1 MKNKECTRG
10 KTRVLAIVPAYNE
23 EKTVG
28 EVVRELKLQGVDV
41 LVVNDGSQD
50 RTGEAAAAAGAE
62 VVNLPFNLGIGGAVQ
77 TGYRYAATYNYDI
90 AVQVDGDGQHDP
102 ACLDQLLR
110 PLLAGEAD
118 LVLGSRFLG
127 SAGYRV
133 PLLRRLGM
141 LVFTSIISLL
151 YKRLITDTT
160 SGYRAANKELIH
172 LFAQEYPTDY
182 PEVEVL
188 AQLCFLK
195 KRLKEVPVR
204 MLERAH
210 GSSSITLGRSLYY
223 MLKVSLAI
231 FKNIKWGTEKN
242 AF

>member
-1 MKNKECTRG
+1 MKNEECTRG
-10 KTRVLAIVPAYNE
+10 ETRVLAIVPAYNE

-28 EVVRELKLQGVDV
+28 EVVQGLKLQGVDV

-50 RTGEAAAAAGAE
+50 RTGEVAAAAGAA
-62 VVNLPFNLGIGGAVQ
+62 VVDLPFNLGIGGAVQ
-77 TGYRYAATYNYDI
+77 TGYRYAAAYNYDI

-102 ACLDQLLR
+102 ASLEQLLR

-141 LVFTSIISLL
+141 IVFTSIISLL

-188 AQLCFLK
+188 AQLRFLK

-231 FKNIKWGTEKN
+231 FKNIKWRTEKN